1 MMTITK
7 DQALHIV
14 QNYLDEEISS
24 GSEKKY
30 VVMDDKTIEKS
41 YGWVFI
47 FNSKKYLETGNM
59 LYALGGNG
67 PIVVEKETG
76 KIHQLGTA
84 LSLQN
89 SIKQFET
96 ANGF

>member
-1 MMTITK
+1 MTITK